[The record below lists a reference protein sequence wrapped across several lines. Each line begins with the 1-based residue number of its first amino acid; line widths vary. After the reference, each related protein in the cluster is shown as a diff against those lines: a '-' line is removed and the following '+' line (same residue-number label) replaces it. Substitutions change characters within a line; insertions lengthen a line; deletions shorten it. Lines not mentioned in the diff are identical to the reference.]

1 VILMILNIRFDSDLP
16 AVLNGPHKGKV
27 VPAKR
32 AETRDVMRYLLNL
45 KECESKYFRAIG
57 S

>member
-1 VILMILNIRFDSDLP
+1 MILMILNIRFDSDLP
-16 AVLNGPHKGKV
+16 AALNGPHKGKV